1 MSSNTKLITQ
11 KERHKNSIKN
21 NTQQNQKR
29 LEIEKELN
37 IQRNHRDSGKM
48 PNITQM
54 QMNHLNYYNEIAKQ
68 NTRYI
73 MNNPSFKE
81 VARITSD
88 ESCLDQIKQKL
99 KSKDL
104 PKLLDHLP
112 LIRVERI
119 NYKTKEIGHMRRDLA
134 KYSQKNK
141 YVYIDQKKG
150 KEFASNIFTRRL
162 KEGGKYVPVKS
173 IDNLYNTEKN
183 NKISK
188 TPIKSNS
195 NMKNK
200 LTTNKSYNDIWTRKY
215 KRLNNML
222 ISKENE
228 EKKNDENN
236 KENNKVNNNENNNE
250 NNKENKKENNINNNR
265 LINQKNLTISEKDIR
280 RRYIRDNKNN
290 QINHKR
296 NITSIIESSNLNLKN
311 SNKIYYNNI
320 KEQRRSIQLD
330 RRNKEEFN
338 DLRHNSVFLS
348 INKFNPKKEE
358 RTKINVRKRLG
369 ERDKNLNEKY
379 IGNNTNNNNHQ
390 GFYSKVRRRFNVG
403 EKMKTE
409 I

>member
-1 MSSNTKLITQ
+1 MSSNNKLITQ
-11 KERHKNSIKN
+11 VESQKNSIKN
-21 NTQQNQKR
+21 NTQKNQKR

-37 IQRNHRDSGKM
+37 IQRNHRDSGNM

-73 MNNPSFKE
+73 MNNPTLKE

-88 ESCLDQIKQKL
+88 ESCLDQLKQKL
-99 KSKDL
+99 KTKDL

-112 LIRVERI
+112 LMRVERI
-119 NYKTKEIGHMRRDLA
+119 NYKTKEIGHMRRDLS
-134 KYSQKNK
+134 KYSQKNN

-150 KEFASNIFTRRL
+150 KEFASNIFARRL

-188 TPIKSNS
+188 TPKKSNID
-195 NMKNK
+195 MKNK
-200 LTTNKSYNDIWTRKY
+200 LTANKSYNEIWTRKY
-215 KRLNNML
+215 KRLNN
-222 ISKENE
+222 IKENE

-236 KENNKVNNNENNNE
+236 KENN
-250 NNKENKKENNINNNR
+250 INNNR
-265 LINQKNLTISEKDIR
+265 LLNQKNLITLQNDIKKA
-280 RRYIRDNKNN
+280 YINDSRNS

-311 SNKIYYNNI
+311 SNNVIHNNI

-330 RRNKEEFN
+330 GRSKEEFDN
-338 DLRHNSVFLS
+338 LRHKSVFLS
-348 INKFNPKKEE
+348 TNKFIPKKEE
-358 RTKINVRKRLG
+358 RTKINVRKRMG

-379 IGNNTNNNNHQ
+379 IGSNTNNNPQ
-390 GFYSKVRRRFNVG
+390 GFYSRVRRRANG
-403 EKMKTE
+403 MEKMKTE

>member
-11 KERHKNSIKN
+11 KERKKNSIKN

-150 KEFASNIFTRRL
+150 KEFASNIFT
-162 KEGGKYVPVKS
+162 
-173 IDNLYNTEKN
+173 
-183 NKISK
+183 
-188 TPIKSNS
+188 
-195 NMKNK
+195 
-200 LTTNKSYNDIWTRKY
+200 
-215 KRLNNML
+215 
-222 ISKENE
+222 
-228 EKKNDENN
+228 
-236 KENNKVNNNENNNE
+236 
-250 NNKENKKENNINNNR
+250 
-265 LINQKNLTISEKDIR
+265 
-280 RRYIRDNKNN
+280 
-290 QINHKR
+290 
-296 NITSIIESSNLNLKN
+296 
-311 SNKIYYNNI
+311 
-320 KEQRRSIQLD
+320 
-330 RRNKEEFN
+330 
-338 DLRHNSVFLS
+338 
-348 INKFNPKKEE
+348 
-358 RTKINVRKRLG
+358 
-369 ERDKNLNEKY
+369 
-379 IGNNTNNNNHQ
+379 
-390 GFYSKVRRRFNVG
+390 YS
-403 EKMKTE
+403 
-409 I
+409 